1 MTIAHRKP
9 DMHLDF
15 LEGGPK
21 KLLIGGRWVDAAS
34 GRTFETIDPSTGQ
47 VLARVAEGDREDID
61 AAVNAARRA
70 FNGPWSKLKPYDRQR
85 VILKLADLVDK
96 HFDELSLIDTLDMGA
111 PISRTRA
118 SRRRLLGL
126 LRYYAG
132 MATALHGETVDNSMP
147 GDYVTYT
154 LKEPV
159 GVVGAITPW
168 NGPLVS
174 WIWKIGPVLATGCT
188 AVLKPAEESPLS
200 ALRMGELLLEAGL
213 PDGVVN
219 IVTGFGETAG
229 AALASHPDV
238 DKIAFTGSF
247 ETGQKI
253 VQASVGNL
261 KRVTLE
267 LGGKS
272 PDIVFADVDLDL
284 AVPGA
289 AMGCFGN
296 SGQVCSAGTRLF
308 VEDKIY
314 DEFMER
320 VAAFS
325 RTLKVGNSLDPEVQ
339 IGPLVSE
346 QQLNRV
352 SSYLDIGQQEGAK
365 LLSGGRRLT
374 EDELASGYFIP
385 PTVFA
390 GVRDEMRIAQEEIFG
405 PVVSSLPFSDLEE
418 VARRANNTM
427 YGLGSG
433 VWTNDVRKAHYLAK
447 AIRAGSVWINCYQMM
462 DPAMPFGGYKR
473 SGYGRESGV
482 QQFNDYL
489 NVKSVWLR
497 TA

>member
-1 MTIAHRKP
+1 MTHASPIGRPAF
-9 DMHLDF
+9 LD
-15 LEGGPK
+15 GTTK
-21 KLLIGGRWVDAAS
+21 KLLIDGKWVPAAS
-34 GRTFETIDPSTGQ
+34 GRTFDTIDPSTGA
-47 VLARVAEGDREDID
+47 VLASVAEGDREDID
-61 AAVNAARRA
+61 RAVAAARRA
-70 FNGPWSKLKPYDRQR
+70 FEGPWSKLKPHDRQEI
-85 VILKLADLVDK
+85 ILRLADLVDR
-96 HFDELSLIDTLDMGA
+96 HFDELTLIDTLDMGA
-111 PISRTRA
+111 PIGRTRA

-132 MATALHGETVDNSMP
+132 MATSLHGQTVDNSMP

-174 WIWKIGPVLATGCT
+174 WIWKVGPVLATGCT
-188 AVLKPAEESPLS
+188 MVLKPAEESPLS

-219 IVTGFGETAG
+219 IVTGHGETAG
-229 AALASHPDV
+229 AALAAHPGV
-238 DKIAFTGSF
+238 DKVAFTGSF

-272 PDIVFADVDLDL
+272 PDIVFADVDMDL

-289 AMGCFGN
+289 AMAAFGN
-296 SGQVCSAGTRLF
+296 SGQVCSAGTRLY
-308 VEDKIY
+308 VERGVY
-314 DEFMER
+314 DEFVER
-320 VAAFS
+320 VAAFGQS
-325 RTLKVGNSLDPEVQ
+325 LKVGHGIDPDVQ

-346 QQLNRV
+346 QQLRRV
-352 SSYLDIGQQEGAK
+352 SGYFDVGRQEGARVVTGGSR
-365 LLSGGRRLT
+365 LSDGGL
-374 EDELASGYFIP
+374 DQGYFVA

-390 GVRDEMRIAQEEIFG
+390 DVHDEMRISREEIFG
-405 PVVSSLPFSDLEE
+405 PVLSAVPFTDIEE
-418 VARRANNTM
+418 VARRANDTM

-433 VWTNDVRKAHYLAK
+433 VWTRDVGKAHYLAK
-447 AIRAGSVWINCYQMM
+447 TIRAGSVWVNCYQAM
-462 DPAMPFGGYKR
+462 DPAMPFGGYKM
-473 SGYGRESGV
+473 SGYGRESGI
-482 QQFNDYL
+482 QQFDDYL
-489 NVKSVWLR
+489 NTKAVWIR